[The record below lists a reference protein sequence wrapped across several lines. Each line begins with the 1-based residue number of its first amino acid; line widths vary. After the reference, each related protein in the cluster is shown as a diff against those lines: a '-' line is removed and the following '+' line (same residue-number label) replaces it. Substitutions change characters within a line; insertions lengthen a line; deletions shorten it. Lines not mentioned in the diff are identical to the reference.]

1 MSSTAI
7 TLKRHNHRVHPC
19 KPEQKQE
26 LLNVLLS
33 KNSDKTIL
41 VVTSNSSDI
50 INNIENAKNITIISD
65 EDLAASPELKCELL
79 ISYDLPEKA
88 IIYMAR
94 IARTS
99 EYALILL
106 DPQEQT
112 LLYPIETLTGR
123 TLMQETIPGFETI
136 VVKAEPIKKEFK
148 PRDDKKE
155 YKPRSTDF
163 KGERKE
169 YKGEKKEY
177 KPRNP
182 DFKGEKKE
190 YKPRSTE
197 ERGDK
202 KYGDKPARDDKY
214 PAKKPYNKDADKSN
228 SWDKK
233 DKKSS
238 KFLGKDENG
247 KALFSGKSGDRNH
260 RHDGTP
266 KDYVPKVPGRKIN
279 IKSLKKPEDKE

>member
-1 MSSTAI
+1 MSSTA
-7 TLKRHNHRVHPC
+7 TLLKRHNHRVHPC

-26 LLNVLLS
+26 LLNLLLTQ
-33 KNSDKTIL
+33 NANKTIL
-41 VVTSNSSDI
+41 VVASDTTGI
-50 INNIENAKNITIISD
+50 INNVEDAKNTTIISD
-65 EDLAASPELKCELL
+65 EDLAKSPELKCELL
-79 ISYDLPEKA
+79 ISYDLPQKA
-88 IIYMAR
+88 IIYMTR

-99 EYALILL
+99 EFALILL

-123 TLMQETIPGFETI
+123 TLMQETIAGFETVI
-136 VVKAEPIKKEFK
+136 PKAEPVKKEFK

-155 YKPRSTDF
+155 YKPRS
-163 KGERKE
+163 
-169 YKGEKKEY
+169 
-177 KPRNP
+177 N

-190 YKPRSTE
+190 YKPRSTDYKGE
-197 ERGDK
+197 KKEYKPRNTEDRGDK
-202 KYGDKPARDDKY
+202 KYGDKPARDDKR
-214 PAKKPYNKDADKSN
+214 PAKKPYNKDAGKSN
-228 SWDKK
+228 SWDNK

-247 KALFSGKSGDRNH
+247 KAIFSGKSGDRNH

-279 IKSLKKPEDKE
+279 IKSLKKPEEKE

>member
-1 MSSTAI
+1 MRLLIQGFFMSSTAT

-19 KPEQKQE
+19 KPEKKQE
-26 LLNVLLS
+26 LLNLLLAQ
-33 KNSDKTIL
+33 NADKIIL
-41 VVTSNSSDI
+41 VVASNTDEMS
-50 INNIENAKNITIISD
+50 NNVENAKNITFISD
-65 EDLAASPELKCELL
+65 EDLAVSPELKCELL
-79 ISYDLPEKA
+79 ISYDLPQKA
-88 IIYMAR
+88 IIYMSR

-155 YKPRSTDF
+155 YKPRNS
-163 KGERKE
+163 
-169 YKGEKKEY
+169 
-177 KPRNP
+177 

-190 YKPRSTE
+190 YKPRSSE

-214 PAKKPYNKDADKSN
+214 PAKKPYNKDAGKSN
-228 SWDKK
+228 SWDNKE
-233 DKKSS
+233 KKSS

-279 IKSLKKPEDKE
+279 IKSLKKAEDKE